1 MQSLPDQRTRERF
14 GLVVFP
20 AVMSRATLARVLA
33 ERSESLRVF
42 EMRAQGPE
50 QALSLPSSVDP
61 MNTAPPTVRGGCFEF
76 AKCLTRRRS
85 ERKHTRRSD
94 FPLILPERRI

>member
-33 ERSESLRVF
+33 EPNAAKAFESSKCGRRV
-42 EMRAQGPE
+42 QSKP
-50 QALSLPSSVDP
+50 
-61 MNTAPPTVRGGCFEF
+61 
-76 AKCLTRRRS
+76 
-85 ERKHTRRSD
+85 
-94 FPLILPERRI
+94 